1 MIVAV
6 ATVNLRVAPYRLFTK
21 AEAAH
26 YCRRSNAQFEAQCTV
41 APIIMPNGDKLW
53 DVLDLDK
60 WIDSL
65 KAGKSSE
72 ADEIIA
78 RLR

>member
-1 MIVAV
+1 MPGLA
-6 ATVNLRVAPYRLFTK
+6 
-21 AEAAH
+21 
-26 YCRRSNAQFEAQCTV
+26 
-41 APIIMPNGDKLW
+41 IIMADGDRLW

-65 KAGKSSE
+65 KAPKSSD
-72 ADEIIA
+72 ADAIVV

>member
-1 MIVAV
+1 LLLIGCLRKPTRRIIAAG
-6 ATVNLRVAPYRLFTK
+6 ATPK
-21 AEAAH
+21 
-26 YCRRSNAQFEAQCTV
+26 FEAQCTV
-41 APIIMPNGDKLW
+41 APIIMPNGDKRW

-65 KAGKSSE
+65 KAGKSSD

>member
-1 MIVAV
+1 VAV
-6 ATVNLRVAPYRLFTK
+6 TTINLRVAPYRLFTK

-26 YCRRSNAQFEAQCTV
+26 YCRRSSAKFEAQCPVT
-41 APIIMPNGDKLW
+41 PIIMADGDRLW

-65 KAGKSSE
+65 KEPKSSD
-72 ADEIIA
+72 ADAIVA

>member
-1 MIVAV
+1 MTTI
-6 ATVNLRVAPYRLFTK
+6 NLRVAPYRLFTK

-26 YCRRSNAQFEAQCTV
+26 YCRRSPAKFEAQCPVT
-41 APIIMPNGDKLW
+41 PIILADGDRLW

-65 KAGKSSE
+65 KEPKSSD
-72 ADEIIA
+72 ADAIVA

>member
-1 MIVAV
+1 VAV
-6 ATVNLRVAPYRLFTK
+6 ATVNLRVAPYRLLTK
-21 AEAAH
+21 ADAAY

-65 KAGKSSE
+65 KTGKLSD

-78 RLR
+78 SLR

>member
-1 MIVAV
+1 MAV
-6 ATVNLRVAPYRLFTK
+6 TTINLRVAPYRLFTK

-26 YCRRSNAQFEAQCTV
+26 YCRRSPAKFEAQCTV
-41 APIIMPNGDKLW
+41 TPIIMADGDRLW

-65 KAGKSSE
+65 KEPKSSD
-72 ADEIIA
+72 ADAIVA

>member
-1 MIVAV
+1 MAV
-6 ATVNLRVAPYRLFTK
+6 TTINLRVAPYRLFTK

-26 YCRRSNAQFEAQCTV
+26 YCRRSPAKFEAQCPVT
-41 APIIMPNGDKLW
+41 PIIMADGDRLW

-65 KAGKSSE
+65 KEPKSSD
-72 ADEIIA
+72 ADAIVA